1 MVILQTNQ
9 LACVE
14 ACPATTKQYGDIST
28 NYCVDKCPMT
38 PDLYGQDL
46 SDGNRTCVYTC

>member
-1 MVILQTNQ
+1 M
-9 LACVE
+9 CVQ
-14 ACPATTKQYGDIST
+14 ACPATTQQYGDIST

-46 SDGNRTCVYTC
+46 NDGNRTCVYTC